1 MRRLLFLV
9 AAFALP
15 IGAVAQDATAGGV
28 LYTSAIVSG
37 KQSCGNGACHGG
49 LPGNPQ
55 NQIAKGLDA
64 SKIRAALGSKSQMNF
79 LQGKLSDAQLND
91 LAAYVAGVLG
101 GSPSYLAVAPVPK
114 PTLSPASLSFPSQ
127 SIGTVS
133 NVQTV
138 TLANAASATGPLVV
152 GTVTTSA
159 GSDFAVAGGTCAA
172 AMSLAAGASC
182 TVALTFTPTVSGTR
196 SGTLTVSHN
205 GAGGAS
211 NVSLSGAG
219 GDTSPTL
226 TLSPTQLSFSQ
237 TVGTSSDTQR
247 VVVGNTGRAN
257 LVFSAITL
265 TGANASE
272 FSLAEGAGCSI
283 STPVPS
289 GSNCAIDIRFT
300 PSDSGAR
307 TASLL
312 LQHNAGAGSS
322 TVTLSGQGNAGATAG
337 LALDA
342 TLIDLGT
349 QALGIAGPPR
359 TLTVSNNGQA
369 NLQFTTISVSGAN
382 AAEIVRGGSCAAGT
396 AVPPGGACTVTLA
409 LKPTAL
415 GTRSASLDIASNA
428 PVGTA
433 SVTLTGEAVP
443 TPAPFITLSQA
454 SVGFGRVTIG
464 TTAVARTVQLSNSG
478 GAALAI
484 ASIQS
489 SSSELT
495 TTHDCPASL
504 AGGAACTISTTY
516 APKSATA
523 AESIVITSNAFSSP
537 NSIVV
542 TGQGSTTP
550 LPVLVWGS
558 ASPTALPFG
567 SVDVGS
573 TATGTAL
580 TLLNNGP
587 GAITVSDFGLAGANA
602 DAFSVGGGSCLGG
615 VTLAAGASCTVVVTF
630 VPNAAGPRSASLIVA
645 SSGSNP
651 PDVALSGVGAIST
664 NTGGGAGGVGS
675 GGTGGGTGG
684 GAAAGGSGPTPFTAD
699 QAMVDFRSLLVQT
712 GGRSA
717 PLSVR
722 ISNAGAVTAT
732 ITGVT
737 ATGGFVVQ
745 AAASSTDACQGVPWT
760 LPPGASCTV
769 SVLFAPSAGGA
780 ATGTLSIQS
789 ANAAALDVPL
799 TAQATTTM
807 TNTGGG
813 GGVSLLWLA
822 LLALAVPAL
831 WRCRPA
837 NPIPQPKE
845 ST

>member
-1 MRRLLFLV
+1 MRRLLLLA
-9 AAFALP
+9 AAFVLP
-15 IGAVAQDATAGGV
+15 LGAAAQDATNGGT
-28 LYTSAIVSG
+28 LYTTAVVSG
-37 KQSCGNGACHGG
+37 KRSCGNSACHGS

-55 NQIAKGLDA
+55 NQILKGIDA
-64 SKIRAALGSKSQMNF
+64 SKIKAVLLTNPPMAF
-79 LQGKLSDAQLND
+79 LQGKLSDEQIND
-91 LAAYVAGVLG
+91 LTAYIAGVLG
-101 GSPSYLAVAPVPK
+101 GAPSYLAVAAAPK
-114 PTLSPASLSFPSQ
+114 PTISPTSLSFPSQ
-127 SIGTVS
+127 TIGTVS

-138 TLANAASATGPLVV
+138 MLSNGASATGPLIV
-152 GTVTTSA
+152 GTVATTA
-159 GSDFAVAGGTCAA
+159 GSNFAVAGGTCAA
-172 AMSLAAGASC
+172 SMSLAAGASC
-182 TVALTFTPTVSGTR
+182 TVALTFTPTVAGTR

-211 NVSLSGAG
+211 TVSLSGAG

-247 VVVGNTGRAN
+247 IVVGNTGRAD
-257 LVFSAITL
+257 LVFSSITL
-265 TGANASE
+265 TGANPSE
-272 FSLAEGAGCSI
+272 FSLAEGEGCSI
-283 STPVPS
+283 SARVAS
-289 GSNCAIDIRFT
+289 GSNCTIDIRFT
-300 PSDSGAR
+300 PSGSGAR

-312 LQHNAGAGSS
+312 LQHNAGTGTS

-342 TLIDLGT
+342 TLVDLGT

-382 AAEIVRGGSCAAGT
+382 AAEVVRGGTCTAGT
-396 AVPPGGACTVTLA
+396 AVPPKGACTVTLA

-443 TPAPFITLSQA
+443 TPAPFITLSRA
-454 SVGFGRVTIG
+454 SIGFGRVTIG
-464 TTAVARTVQLSNSG
+464 TTAVARTAQLSNSG

-484 ASIQS
+484 TSIQS
-489 SSSELT
+489 SSSEFT

-516 APKSATA
+516 APSSANA
-523 AESIVITSNAFSSP
+523 ADSIVITSNAFSSP

-558 ASPTALPFG
+558 GTPVALAFD

-573 TATGTAL
+573 TAAGAAL

-630 VPNAAGPRSASLIVA
+630 VPNAAGQRTASLLVA

-651 PDVALSGVGAIST
+651 PDIALSGIGAIST
-664 NTGGGAGGVGS
+664 NAGGAGGA
-675 GGTGGGTGG
+675 GGTGGGTSGGATGGAGG
-684 GAAAGGSGPTPFTAD
+684 GASGPSPFTAD
-699 QAMVDFRSLLVQT
+699 RAMVDFRAVVVHT
-712 GGRSA
+712 GGRSE

-732 ITGVT
+732 LTGVST
-737 ATGGFVVQ
+737 TGGFVVQ
-745 AAASSTDACQGVPWT
+745 ASASSDACQGVPWT

-780 ATGTLSIQS
+780 ATGTLSIAS
-789 ANAAALDVPL
+789 ADAAALEVPL
-799 TAQATTTM
+799 TAEATTTM

-813 GGVSLLWLA
+813 ALSLFWLA
-822 LLALAVPAL
+822 LMVSAVPAL
-831 WRCRPA
+831 WWSRAASPV
-837 NPIPQPKE
+837 PQKDKE